1 MFLLVTIPLHGFVSV
16 VGKEMGKFKV
26 YWFSVIGGQVKT
38 IKKGSNLSATTLFL
52 GVMQVLFTCACC
64 TLCDLTYCDAYR
76 SLALLDA
83 LDVSEG

>member
-1 MFLLVTIPLHGFVSV
+1 M
-16 VGKEMGKFKV
+16 GKEMGKFKV

-38 IKKGSNLSATTLFL
+38 TKKKGSNLSATTPFL
-52 GVMQVLFTCACC
+52 GVMQVLFTCACYA
-64 TLCDLTYCDAYR
+64 LCDLTYCDGYR

>member
-16 VGKEMGKFKV
+16 MGKEMGKFKV
-26 YWFSVIGGQVKT
+26 YRLSVIDRWVKT
-38 IKKGSNLSATTLFL
+38 TKRVATFRLLPFF
-52 GVMQVLFTCACC
+52 GVMQVLFACACC
-64 TLCDLTYCDAYR
+64 ALCDLTYCEGYH